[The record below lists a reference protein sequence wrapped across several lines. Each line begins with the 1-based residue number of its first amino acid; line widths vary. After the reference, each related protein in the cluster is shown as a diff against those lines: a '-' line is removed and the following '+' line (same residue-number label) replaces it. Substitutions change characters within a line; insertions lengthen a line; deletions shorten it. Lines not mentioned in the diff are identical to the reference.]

1 MTNLVSWINNNGIIS
16 SVVVGVCVIFLKD
29 IILAITRWLRR
40 SIKNKV
46 LFNKKIKIIF
56 SEMKFWSYWIR
67 VLCKKVNHKDE
78 LQRPIEFKMKPNW
91 GGKSFDD
98 IEYVISICINKKH
111 NEVLKIGN
119 KKKIIVNSTRRIS
132 QIEEKAWNKYFISIG
147 RPILSEQCLEYK
159 NNELNK
165 LRRQL
170 SGVSKSI
177 NNLGGLSIIP
187 PHIQTKI

>member
-29 IILAITRWLRR
+29 IILAITEWLRR
-40 SIKNKV
+40 FIKNKV

-67 VLCKKVNHKDE
+67 VLCKKVNHEDE
-78 LQRPIEFKMKPNW
+78 LQRPIEFKMKANW

-98 IEYVISICINKKH
+98 IEYVISICINKKY
-111 NEVLKIGN
+111 NKVLKIGN
-119 KKKIIVNSTRRIS
+119 EKRIIVNRTRRIS
-132 QIEEKAWNKYFISIG
+132 KIEEKAWDKYFTSIG
-147 RPILSEQCLEYK
+147 RPILSEQCLQYK

-165 LRRQL
+165 LKEQL
-170 SGVSKSI
+170 SGISKSM
-177 NNLGGLSIIP
+177 NKLSRLPIIP
-187 PHIQTKI
+187 PTN